1 MNKRE
6 LRKEILALRNALSE
20 QERCEKSNQI
30 VEVGKIEK
38 EPHDM
43 RVDYI
48 VTESKLLGEYR

>member
-1 MNKRE
+1 MHE
-6 LRKEILALRNALSE
+6 DICIVAVAYD
-20 QERCEKSNQI
+20 CQI

-48 VTESKLLGEYR
+48 VTESKLLGGYR